1 MEGASLVPW
10 WLSLATQ
17 GKRKKKKHFLY
28 TTVLLLS
35 FLRIETTCVLTIL
48 LKRGRSLSPS
58 EDLIR
63 LCDCISYAYLSLDSA
78 DWKGISFT
86 LAAITNSNYSR
97 TSRRVWGD
105 KEGVIWLC
113 VLRRSKSSDIWR
125 LCRVSVG
132 LSLDYG

>member
-1 MEGASLVPW
+1 MVLV
-10 WLSLATQ
+10 
-17 GKRKKKKHFLY
+17 
-28 TTVLLLS
+28 VLLYSGCYMSDQLLS
-35 FLRIETTCVLTIL
+35 SFTYQ
-48 LKRGRSLSPS
+48 
-58 EDLIR
+58 
-63 LCDCISYAYLSLDSA
+63 DCISYAYLSLDSA
-78 DWKGISFT
+78 GCKGISFT
-86 LAAITNSNYSR
+86 LAAITKSNYSR

>member
-28 TTVLLLS
+28 TT
-35 FLRIETTCVLTIL
+35 
-48 LKRGRSLSPS
+48 
-58 EDLIR
+58 
-63 LCDCISYAYLSLDSA
+63 DCISYAYLSLDSA